1 MTPTMPRLDQQVTFL
16 YAQDAPACWAFYEN
30 MLGLP
35 LVQDQ
40 ERVRI
45 YAVAGGRAFLGLC
58 MAGAARASANPRV
71 EGGVCFTFVTQD
83 VDGWYAYL
91 QARGAAINGA
101 SITFSCTI
109 RPEIYLNSSAL
120 NGRTGRPPKAAR
132 LNAPA
137 ATPAGR
143 SPA

>member
-1 MTPTMPRLDQQVTFL
+1 MTPAMPRLDQQVTFL

-30 MLGLP
+30 VLGLP

-91 QARGAAINGA
+91 QARGAAIPKP
-101 SITFSCTI
+101 
-109 RPEIYLNSSAL
+109 PEHSAQWRIYHFFLHD
-120 NGRTGRPPKAAR
+120 
-132 LNAPA
+132 
-137 ATPAGR
+137 PAGNLLEFQR
-143 SPA
+143 FERPDWPPPESCAP